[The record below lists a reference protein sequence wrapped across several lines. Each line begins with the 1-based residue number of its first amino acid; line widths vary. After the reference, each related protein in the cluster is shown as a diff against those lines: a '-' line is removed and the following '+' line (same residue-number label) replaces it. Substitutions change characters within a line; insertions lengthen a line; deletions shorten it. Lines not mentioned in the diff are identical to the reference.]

1 MLIVI
6 GRKGVSSCATDTAR
20 LWRQASTRSTLLI
33 PFNWILFIYDFVI
46 RGWVKSIINRLREKR
61 KCNVNYF
68 SCRDQY
74 CFLLLL
80 LFCTQIDC
88 FWVMQLWHSWIS
100 FSETSKV
107 NSCCPCYYRFGW
119 LLLSSFMTNL
129 KIFLTCHII
138 TISNVQILY
147 LYLFANIHCKIA
159 VLSFFL
165 K

>member
-88 FWVMQLWHSWIS
+88 FWVMQLWHSWIFRNIQS
-100 FSETSKV
+100 LIAAVHATIDLVGCSWAALWQIWRFSSHVTSSQSRMYKFYIYIYL
-107 NSCCPCYYRFGW
+107 PIFTAK
-119 LLLSSFMTNL
+119 LL
-129 KIFLTCHII
+129 C
-138 TISNVQILY
+138 
-147 LYLFANIHCKIA
+147 
-159 VLSFFL
+159 
-165 K
+165 